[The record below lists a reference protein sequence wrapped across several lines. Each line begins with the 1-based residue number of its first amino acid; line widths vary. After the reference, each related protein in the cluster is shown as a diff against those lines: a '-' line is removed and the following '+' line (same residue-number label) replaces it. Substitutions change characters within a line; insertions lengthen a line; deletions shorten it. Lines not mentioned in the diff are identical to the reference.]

1 MFLTIFNSEENIQK
15 NFWGKRFQEHLI
27 EWADDLAASNNGSC
41 FEQEKLRALHEED
54 AWNFLRNSFLED
66 FTIQSSLTV
75 TSQLSQYEAGEWMFY
90 LNSKIHKPD

>member
-27 EWADDLAASNNGSC
+27 EWADDLGASNNGSC

-54 AWNFLRNSFLED
+54 A
-66 FTIQSSLTV
+66 
-75 TSQLSQYEAGEWMFY
+75 
-90 LNSKIHKPD
+90 